1 MYIFSL
7 YFFVYTLI
15 KQQFFSLPDI
25 SQKEQSFVI
34 EDTADTRLGKA
45 VDELKKQH
53 PDEIGTITLE
63 RGEEAF
69 MARAVLAGAAEKSLD
84 IQSYIWHDDT
94 SGRLMFEQAR
104 KAADRGVRVRL
115 LIDDNNTTGMDPLLV
130 MLDNHPNIEIR
141 LTNPFVQ
148 RDMRLVGYASD
159 FLRLN
164 RRMHNKS
171 FTVDN
176 QVTVIGGRNIGD
188 EYFAIGEESNFIDL
202 DVIATGHIAA
212 DVSSVFDRYWNSPSA
227 YPVSILLSDVT
238 PMTSEEFKAGMDT
251 KETKEYEK
259 ILMNSKV
266 VKQILD
272 KNIEW
277 EWAKA
282 ELISDEPEK
291 LEHGVREK
299 SERMVPR
306 IAEALGKAEK
316 EIDIVSPY
324 FVPGDEGTDKLVRI
338 SESGKKIVVLTN
350 SLAATDVA
358 AVHAGYS
365 KRRADLLHGGVKLF
379 ELKPDAD
386 REETPATSLIGSS
399 KASLHAKTFA
409 VDQKRIFI
417 GSFNLD
423 PRSAKLNTE
432 MGVVIESE
440 RLAGK
445 LSDSLDKVG
454 VSGAYEVR
462 LDQDGKLE
470 WHDDANTVLSTEP
483 ESTFWDRLTV
493 KFLSVL
499 PIEWAL

>member
-1 MYIFSL
+1 MYILSL
-7 YFFVYTLI
+7 YFFVYSSI
-15 KQQFFSLPDI
+15 QNQFLSLPDI

-45 VDELKKQH
+45 VDDLNKQH
-53 PDEIGTITLE
+53 PDEIGIVTLKK
-63 RGEEAF
+63 GEEAF
-69 MARAVLAGAAEKSLD
+69 MARAALAGAAEKSLD

-104 KAADRGVRVRL
+104 RAADRGVRVRL
-115 LIDDNNTTGMDPLLV
+115 LIDDNNTTGMDSLLV
-130 MLDNHPNIEIR
+130 MLDKHPNIEVR
-141 LTNPFVQ
+141 LTNPFIQ
-148 RDMRLVGYASD
+148 RDMRLMGYATD

-188 EYFAIGEESNFIDL
+188 EYFALGEESNFLDL
-202 DVIATGHIAA
+202 DVIATGHIAS

-227 YPVSILLSDVT
+227 YPVSILLADVEL
-238 PMTSEEFKAGMDT
+238 MSSKEFEAGMET
-251 KETKEYEK
+251 KETEEYEK

-266 VKQILD
+266 VKQITE

-299 SERMVPR
+299 SERMIPR
-306 IAEALGKAEK
+306 IAEALGKAET
-316 EIDIVSPY
+316 EVDIVSPY
-324 FVPGDEGTDKLVRI
+324 FVPGNEGTDKLVSI
-338 SESGKKIVVLTN
+338 GESGKKVVVLTN

-358 AVHAGYS
+358 AVHAGYA
-365 KRRADLLHGGVKLF
+365 KRRVDLLRGDVKLY
-379 ELKPDAD
+379 ELKPDGD
-386 REETPATSLIGSS
+386 REESPATSLIGSS

-440 RLAGK
+440 RLAKELSDK
-445 LSDSLDKVG
+445 LSKVG
-454 VSGAYEVR
+454 DSGAYEAR
-462 LDQDGKLE
+462 LDQAGNLEWLDGK
-470 WHDDANTVLSTEP
+470 DTVLTTEP

-493 KFLSVL
+493 KFLALL